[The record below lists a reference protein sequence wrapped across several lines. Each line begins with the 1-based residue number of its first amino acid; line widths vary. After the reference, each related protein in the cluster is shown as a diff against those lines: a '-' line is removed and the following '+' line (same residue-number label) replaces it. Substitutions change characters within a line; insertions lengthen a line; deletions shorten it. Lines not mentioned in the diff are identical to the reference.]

1 MRGTLKEIEVERWGG
16 EQARRYQAGSLTP
29 SKTSISVNELS
40 GPASALAFFFSRG
53 AFPEYPNKGRPQ
65 HDTDVV
71 LLRPIGGDSRMG
83 LKEHIKKRPALVWN
97 HGGRH
102 LAGITFGNPSVA

>member
-1 MRGTLKEIEVERWGG
+1 
-16 EQARRYQAGSLTP
+16 
-29 SKTSISVNELS
+29 
-40 GPASALAFFFSRG
+40 
-53 AFPEYPNKGRPQ
+53 
-65 HDTDVV
+65 
-71 LLRPIGGDSRMG
+71 MG